1 MGNYSELYLTN
12 LARKPL
18 RGELESDSPY
28 LLSKYHLPIAWLALF
43 DQSDI
48 QELPIDDSGEKWPY
62 LIRSKE
68 SALTLLRLRQQW
80 LSSHFPLLDPQW
92 LSAFIN
98 YLDTAPFEYVH
109 LDTSDIGSMGHG
121 GSEWTKEMRTLLGSF
136 ADSSLPSTIESPAD
150 NNTNAELS
158 SWKTYCAFFGNAYA
172 SPKCDLPY
180 CYVGGSGRAVSAPWE
195 EVQSS
200 PGARFVAASEQVE
213 HHRPR
218 PFLPLLFVRARYKR
232 LLLAIAAL
240 FKVSRQNSSS
250 ASTTSVPL
258 RPHDL
263 AAPIIVE
270 SREENTSTYYLGQQV
285 THPTFGPG
293 IVVAMSGSGEDEIVS
308 VNFISGE
315 MKWLAVKYAKLQIK
329 VPG

>member
-18 RGELESDSPY
+18 RGELERDSPY

-43 DQSDI
+43 EQSDI

-68 SALTLLRLRQQW
+68 PALTLLRLRQRW
-80 LSSHFPLLDPQW
+80 ISSHFPEFDPQW

-121 GSEWTKEMRTLLGSF
+121 GSEWTKEMTTLLGSF
-136 ADSSLPSTIESPAD
+136 ADSSPPSTIESPAD
-150 NNTNAELS
+150 DNISAELS

-172 SPKCDLPY
+172 PPQCDLPY

-200 PGARFVAASEQVE
+200 PGERFAAASKPIE
-213 HHRPR
+213 HNQPK
-218 PFLPLLFVRARYKR
+218 PFLAHILVRALYKK

-250 ASTTSVPL
+250 TSTASVPL
-258 RPHDL
+258 RPADL
-263 AAPIIVE
+263 AVPIIADRE
-270 SREENTSTYYLGQQV
+270 EENTSAHHLGQQV

-293 IVVAMSGSGEDEIVS
+293 VVVALSGSGEDEIVS

-329 VPG
+329 ETD